1 MTPEH
6 IAAVDQLAKAND
18 IDLYACARAVIETA
32 TEDIDFMG
40 VAEQHDD
47 AWSHLAPEHE
57 HLIHLRVHDLATS
70 ATVTVTWPDE
80 PPAEV
85 VTS

>member
-6 IAAVDQLAKAND
+6 IAAVAQLAKDNR
-18 IDLYACARAVIETA
+18 IDLYQCARAVIECA
-32 TEDIDFMG
+32 AEDIDFVG
-40 VAEQHDD
+40 VAEQHED

-57 HLIHLRVHDLATS
+57 RLIHLRVHDLATS
-70 ATVTVTWPDE
+70 ATITVSWPDE

-85 VTS
+85 TT